1 MDQCSTHTWLPRRG
15 LSSSLMCSPQPLL
28 PALLPLLP
36 RRPGQH
42 LPDGAP
48 PRRRQFLR
56 HGAPASSVLPAT
68 SQLPRRPDQQQL
80 SHHGAPAGQQ
90 LPDGAPPRRLGQQR
104 PASNISA
111 ATAPR
116 PAASRWRSATA
127 PRPAAPPPRRPDQH
141 LPDGAPPRRTASSA
155 SATVPRPAAP
165 PQRCPGQQHL
175 RHCAPA
181 SNKPHP
187 AEKSTPV
194 WLAIWRTWAGFAN
207 SQLRRAAF
215 RSIYLY
221 RCAHSSCFHLG
232 AAAQTD
238 ANLSAHLHRLP
249 TPPPYLRRMRL
260 LPGRVR
266 GCWVLDE
273 TFASQGLRCWVANDA
288 ASCPWRSSC
297 KSPRARIPVLGT
309 SGAH

>member
-1 MDQCSTHTWLPRRG
+1 MTITHKGHPLFLWTNSRLTLGCPAG
-15 LSSSLMCSPQPLL
+15 LSSSLMCSP
-28 PALLPLLP
+28 
-36 RRPGQH
+36 RRSC
-42 LPDGAP
+42 
-48 PRRRQFLR
+48 RCF
-56 HGAPASSVLPAT
+56 HGAPASRQV
-68 SQLPRRPDQQQL
+68 
-80 SHHGAPAGQQ
+80 
-90 LPDGAPPRRLGQQR
+90 
-104 PASNISA
+104 
-111 ATAPR
+111 
-116 PAASRWRSATA
+116 
-127 PRPAAPPPRRPDQH
+127 
-141 LPDGAPPRRTASSA
+141 SS

-165 PQRCPGQQHL
+165 PCTPRPVFTGATASIFPMALFLGGASHKAL
-175 RHCAPA
+175 RHGVPA

-249 TPPPYLRRMRL
+249 TPPPYLRQMRL
-260 LPGRVR
+260 SHGRVR

-273 TFASQGLRCWVANDA
+273 TFASQGLRCWVQMMLLVVRGAVPANH
-288 ASCPWRSSC
+288 
-297 KSPRARIPVLGT
+297 RAHESLF
-309 SGAH
+309 

>member
-1 MDQCSTHTWLPRRG
+1 M
-15 LSSSLMCSPQPLL
+15 
-28 PALLPLLP
+28 P
-36 RRPGQH
+36 RRPQ
-42 LPDGAP
+42 LFTD
-48 PRRRQFLR
+48 
-56 HGAPASSVLPAT
+56 VL
-68 SQLPRRPDQQQL
+68 
-80 SHHGAPAGQQ
+80 
-90 LPDGAPPRRLGQQR
+90 
-104 PASNISA
+104 
-111 ATAPR
+111 
-116 PAASRWRSATA
+116 ATA
-127 PRPAAPPPRRPDQH
+127 PRPAAPPCTPRPVFTGATASIFPMALFLGGASHKALRHGVPASNTSATASLPLPPRRPGQQ

-249 TPPPYLRRMRL
+249 TPPPYLRQMRL
-260 LPGRVR
+260 SPGRVR

-288 ASCPWRSSC
+288 ASCPCRSSC
-297 KSPRARIPVLGT
+297 KSPRARILVLGT
-309 SGAH
+309 SGAHWPARWPRFELTERVDKS